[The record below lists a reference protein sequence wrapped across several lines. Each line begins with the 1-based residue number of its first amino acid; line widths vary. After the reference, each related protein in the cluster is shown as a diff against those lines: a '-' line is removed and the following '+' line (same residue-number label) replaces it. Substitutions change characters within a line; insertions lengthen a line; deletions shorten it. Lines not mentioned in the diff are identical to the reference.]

1 MNIVLYIIVGLLL
14 AMTFVAFAIVI
25 YTCILAI
32 KEFKENQKCRW
43 HKVDTGIERIGK
55 ENV

>member
-14 AMTFVAFAIVI
+14 AMTFVAFTIVI

-32 KEFKENQKCRW
+32 KEFKESQKCRW
-43 HKVDTGIERIGK
+43 HKVDTGITKVGGN
-55 ENV
+55 NV